1 MINIFLKEL
10 YKITIDSV
18 KDSREST
25 KFIFDKSDDIIK
37 WIVGFFAT
45 IIAFLISEIKMK
57 NIESLKNSDL
67 EYIILIYSF
76 IIIIL
81 GLLFRMFSFL
91 TQITLNNI
99 TESYLGQARGAI
111 VDTNN
116 IPEPREITEN
126 ETVENLIYYLKVDF
140 GKDVEYNND
149 EEYRILLTNYY
160 KTLSEGND
168 IKQQFETF
176 NQTISKYFGITS
188 KKIKKMS
195 EEVYIIKRG
204 EKYIKYYNIS
214 LFLFMATFFVII
226 ILAIKLICI
235 IS

>member
-1 MINIFLKEL
+1 MEKQNFTEKE
-10 YKITIDSV
+10 IEEM
-18 KDSREST
+18 KDE
-25 KFIFDKSDDIIK
+25 FDKSLKEFHDKAVPDIIK
-37 WIVGFFAT
+37 TLGTYPPIVALFG
-45 IIAFLISEIKMK
+45 IGSIA
-57 NIESLKNSDL
+57 N
-67 EYIILIYSF
+67 
-76 IIIIL
+76 
-81 GLLFRMFSFL
+81 
-91 TQITLNNI
+91 
-99 TESYLGQARGAI
+99 AI
-111 VDTNN
+111 
-116 IPEPREITEN
+116 
-126 ETVENLIYYLKVDF
+126 
-140 GKDVEYNND
+140 
-149 EEYRILLTNYY
+149 
-160 KTLSEGND
+160 

>member
-1 MINIFLKEL
+1 
-10 YKITIDSV
+10 
-18 KDSREST
+18 
-25 KFIFDKSDDIIK
+25 
-37 WIVGFFAT
+37 
-45 IIAFLISEIKMK
+45 MK

-126 ETVENLIYYLKVDF
+126 ETVENLIYYLKV
-140 GKDVEYNND
+140 DVEYNND